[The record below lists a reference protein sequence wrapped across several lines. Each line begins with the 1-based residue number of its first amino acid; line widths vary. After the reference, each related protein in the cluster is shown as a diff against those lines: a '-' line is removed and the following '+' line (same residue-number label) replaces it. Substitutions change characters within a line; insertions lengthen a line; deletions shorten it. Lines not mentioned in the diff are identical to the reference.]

1 MSKTC
6 IFYNLCYNIE
16 LGGQKF
22 MNNPII
28 QVYQNYNE
36 AKTEQDISESIEL
49 INNTKGVKSY
59 LSIAK
64 QPIFNKRNFKYR
76 IKTKNYSKFMLLD
89 FNEEKNITNFML
101 KIDNYQNNKVNGYY
115 EIKYQEQDIPGIDT
129 FGIMDIIYTNKKG
142 VKTTIA
148 HEMIKN
154 APVTLD
160 NINDILSN
168 CKNIISNYA
177 QKEFSDSLFSI
188 NDILSNLLII
198 KIEKEHLSD
207 SFTNIID
214 EVIAPFNEKNRSI

>member
-1 MSKTC
+1 
-6 IFYNLCYNIE
+6 
-16 LGGQKF
+16 

-36 AKTEQDISESIEL
+36 AKTEQDISEAIEL

-59 LSIAK
+59 LNIAK
-64 QPIFNKRNFKYR
+64 QPIFNKRNIKYQ
-76 IKTKNYSKFMLLD
+76 IKAKNYSKFMLLD
-89 FNEEKNITNFML
+89 FNEETNITNFML

-115 EIKYQEQDIPGIDT
+115 EIKYQEQNIPGIDS
-129 FGIMDIIYTNKKG
+129 FGIIDIIYTNKKG
-142 VKTTIA
+142 VKTPLA

-154 APVTLD
+154 APLILD

-177 QKEFSDSLFSI
+177 QKEFNDNLFSI

-207 SFTNIID
+207 YFTNIID
-214 EVIAPFNEKNRSI
+214 EVIAPFNEKSKSL